1 MGYLLRLRLPH
12 QERSNPIPSQI
23 VAIHSICDDIL
34 KSLNHC
40 EDKQRPMSNAEMMT
54 TSIMSALFIRGNMEK
69 SRVFLQ
75 EHYYVPKLLSE
86 GQTPGFS
93 YPNGQSTCDAK
104 RILHD
109 LDFES
114 ACARPQ
120 DVVRPG
126 CDICE
131 IPRFCQRDV
140 DGGTFLQALHLWTKS
155 RGA

>member
-1 MGYLLRLRLPH
+1 MAGQL
-12 QERSNPIPSQI
+12 
-23 VAIHSICDDIL
+23 VALYSIGDDIL
-34 KSLNHC
+34 KSLKHC
-40 EDKQRPMSNAEMMT
+40 EDKQRPMGNVEIMT
-54 TSIMSALFIRGNMEK
+54 TSIMAALFIRGNMEK
-69 SRVFLQ
+69 SWVFLQ
-75 EHYYVPKLLSE
+75 EHCYVPKLLSE

-109 LDFES
+109 LDFEF

-140 DGGTFLQALHLWTKS
+140 DGEKFLRALHLWTKS
-155 RGA
+155 GGA